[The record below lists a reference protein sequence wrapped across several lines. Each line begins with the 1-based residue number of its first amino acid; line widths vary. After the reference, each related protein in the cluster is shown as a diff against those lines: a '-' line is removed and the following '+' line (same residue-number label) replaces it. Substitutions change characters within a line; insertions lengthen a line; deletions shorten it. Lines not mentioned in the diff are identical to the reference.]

1 MTKKVIKKH
10 IKHKKELGGRGRIK
24 TKIAHRP
31 VQLLPEYVCKYC
43 GHKSI
48 PRVNDPKV
56 CPHCH
61 RSDFIKT
68 SK

>member
-1 MTKKVIKKH
+1 MVKKMKTKH
-10 IKHKKELGGRGRIK
+10 IKHKRELDGQGRIK
-24 TKIAHRP
+24 TKIIHSP
-31 VQLLPEYVCKYC
+31 VTLLPEYRCKHC

-61 RSDFIKT
+61 RGPDWFVR
-68 SK
+68 